1 MTRSIFLSEGSRLKS
16 WARPKRGSTG
26 AAGTL
31 AVEKTEGAEE
41 EPMVCEET
49 EARRWEGEE
58 VEGED
63 EDEVGEGAM
72 MIFIWGN
79 SIQVTRLDFLEAF
92 TDECTVIIT
101 I

>member
-1 MTRSIFLSEGSRLKS
+1 MKS

-41 EPMVCEET
+41 EPMMCEET

-72 MIFIWGN
+72 MIFIYGG
-79 SIQVTRLDFLEAF
+79 
-92 TDECTVIIT
+92 IIIYKSHDWT
-101 I
+101 FWKRSPMNVQ